1 MFEFNLKKTS
11 NPPTLHTYVDC
22 RIRQLRLHLLLGGV
36 GDLRAAEVNP
46 GQVGARV
53 GERLGAHVGDLRAVE
68 VNRGQVGAR
77 VGERLGAHVG
87 NLFVTTVDGGGVGV
101 LFRPRKQL
109 IVVGLGLHPL
119 FGPLRQV
126 LNCCLDA
133 RPLLC

>member
-87 NLFVTTVDGGGVGV
+87 DLRVAEANHGQVAATSSGLGVGM
-101 LFRPRKQL
+101 RKA
-109 IVVGLGLHPL
+109 GSST
-119 FGPLRQV
+119 
-126 LNCCLDA
+126 A
-133 RPLLC
+133 TTTTSAAS